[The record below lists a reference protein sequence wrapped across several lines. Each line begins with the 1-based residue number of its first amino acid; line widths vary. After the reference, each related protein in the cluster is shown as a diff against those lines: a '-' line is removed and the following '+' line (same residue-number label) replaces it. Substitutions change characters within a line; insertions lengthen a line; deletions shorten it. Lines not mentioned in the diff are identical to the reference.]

1 MSSNIDQMQQGL
13 EKALQAAAQA
23 DDRELAGR
31 VREEGRRLVFILNG
45 LLRTSRLHDKDN
57 AAFEAPSKEFAVT
70 LNGLLDLL
78 GAVHVVC
85 VEDQIYVNDIRLR
98 GNPREQQVIESFV
111 LELARHHVGGM
122 SFHGP
127 LQPEGVREVAQLI
140 AAPPADE
147 SPRTTL
153 ERKLSGFGDIV
164 LTGTHRFRI
173 GGEPTQEKKD
183 YDEAMRRGAT
193 VVAEAVQNLAAD
205 RIPNPLPIRRAVIDM
220 VTSLREDPVEG
231 SLEPF
236 RRTAGRAGEQHLL
249 SVTSLAL
256 TLGEALELP
265 EGALSD
271 LGVAAMLHDIGY
283 TKVPDRTGHC
293 AAGARLLL
301 KQRGFHEAKIRRV
314 LMVLEHHDPYTPKE
328 AAEGLTRR
336 ERLPCLFAR
345 ILKIANDYD
354 LLVSPR
360 PNQPPPMSPSM
371 ALARMWAARE
381 TEYDPNLLALF
392 AQTLGLFPPGT
403 LLELTDGRWVVS
415 VTGARDKER
424 FSWPLV
430 RVVREADGTFVDAVE
445 EIDLYETRAYLRPA
459 RILDPSKMGVDVGK
473 HVARPKKDQ
482 EEAQWEERHRAFD
495 EDDEEEPDE
504 VEIVED
510 DEEEPDEVEIVDE
523 DDA

>member
-1 MSSNIDQMQQGL
+1 MSTIDHMQQGL

-23 DDRELAGR
+23 DDRELAGK
-31 VREEGRRLVFILNG
+31 VREEGRRLVFILHG

-57 AAFEAPSKEFAVT
+57 AAFEAPSKEFAIT

-98 GNPREQQVIESFV
+98 GNPREQQMIEAFV
-111 LELARHHVGGM
+111 QELARHNVGGV

-127 LQPEGVREVAQLI
+127 LQPEAVREMAHLI
-140 AAPPADE
+140 AGKPSDE
-147 SPRTTL
+147 SPRATL
-153 ERKLSGFGDIV
+153 EQRLSSLGDIA

-173 GGEPTQEKKD
+173 GGEPTQQQKD
-183 YDEAMRRGAT
+183 YEEAMRRGAT

-205 RIPNPLPIRRAVIDM
+205 RIPNPLPVRRAVIDM
-220 VTSLREDPVEG
+220 VNSLREDPVEG

-301 KQRGFHEAKIRRV
+301 RQRGFHEAKIRRL
-314 LMVLEHHDPYTPKE
+314 LMVLEHHDPYTPKDQ
-328 AAEGLTRR
+328 AAAAKLKRS
-336 ERLPCLFAR
+336 ERMPSLFAR
-345 ILKIANDYD
+345 ILRIANDYD

-360 PNQPPPMSPSM
+360 PGQAPPMSPAM

-381 TEYDPNLLALF
+381 TEYDPHLMALF
-392 AQTLGLFPPGT
+392 VQVLGLFPPGT
-403 LLELTDGRWVVS
+403 LLELTDGRWAIS
-415 VTGARDKER
+415 ISGARDRER

-430 RVVREADGTFVDAVE
+430 RIVREADGTFTDATQE
-445 EIDLYETRAYLRPA
+445 LDLYETRAHLRPA
-459 RILDPSKMGVDVGK
+459 RILDPSRMGVDVSK
-473 HVARPKKDQ
+473 HVRRKKEEPPDQ
-482 EEAQWEERHRAFD
+482 DME
-495 EDDEEEPDE
+495 EDDEDIGAAE
-504 VEIVED
+504 
-510 DEEEPDEVEIVDE
+510 
-523 DDA
+523 ARMH